1 MGQPLGAALV
11 FGLLVMLL
19 GAVLIVRRRF
29 RPGLAVAG
37 TSGGLTAGRCDGR
50 GDDSLVTAVSAEAP
64 EIDAA
69 VAGFVAGDCRT
80 EEAEEKTE
88 QEADVDV
95 SRLGKAEPDAGQTGV
110 TDSEGTA
117 SAAPS
122 AVLTVPGFVAALGK
136 AKAEVLGVP
145 RLSWGRAEVSFGR
158 AEAADLFAL
167 LSTSREGVSTEG
179 IIDTLWPGD
188 GERGGRLL
196 ESAVRQLNQV
206 MRQASG
212 LAVGVK
218 FVVKVRQRR
227 QLAAAYFDVD
237 YWRFEEA
244 FVRAGTAEEE
254 PVRIAAL
261 QEMLALYRGP
271 LLAGRDDLWVLPL
284 RQAVQTQAVDAAA
297 RLAESRRKADP
308 DRALDVLMLAVE
320 RIDPHSEVLWCGIM
334 SVHGELGRLPAVRRS
349 FELLRER
356 LAEIDAV
363 PSPQARQ
370 VYERFV
376 R

>member
-1 MGQPLGAALV
+1 M

-29 RPGLAVAG
+29 RAGLAVAG
-37 TSGGLTAGRCDGR
+37 SPGGPSGGRSEGRR
-50 GDDSLVTAVSAEAP
+50 GSGLVTAAFAEAP
-64 EIDAA
+64 IIDPA
-69 VAGFVAGDCRT
+69 VEGFVAGDCRA
-80 EEAEEKTE
+80 EEAKV
-88 QEADVDV
+88 EAEVDV
-95 SRLGKAEPDAGQTGV
+95 SRSGSTEGDADKMGGVEP
-110 TDSEGTA
+110 EGA
-117 SAAPS
+117 AAASSSAALMAS
-122 AVLTVPGFVAALGK
+122 GFVAAAGK

-145 RLSWGRAEVSFGR
+145 RLSYGGAEVSFGR
-158 AEAADLFAL
+158 AEASDLFAL

-179 IIDTLWPGD
+179 IIDTLWPVD

-218 FVVKVRQRR
+218 FVVKARQRR

-237 YWRFEEA
+237 YWRFEDA
-244 FVRAGTAEEE
+244 FVRAGTAKEE
-254 PVRIAAL
+254 PARVAAL
-261 QEMLALYRGP
+261 HEMLALYRGP

-284 RQAVQTQAVDAAA
+284 RQAAQRQAVDAAE
-297 RLAESRRKADP
+297 RLAELVRVSDP
-308 DRALDVLMLAVE
+308 DRALDVLRLAVE
-320 RIDPHSEVLWCGIM
+320 RIDPHSEMLWCLLM
-334 SVHGELGRLPAVRRS
+334 SIQGELGRQLAVRRS

-363 PSPQARQ
+363 PSAHARQ
-370 VYERFV
+370 MYERLV